1 VEIEIE
7 RLRGREKPSL
17 KNKLKLAEEK
27 LRKQVTQPEEDRGL
41 VASTTEEDL
50 VRKQQKTEITKS
62 LESIIRWL
70 NLNESLLDAEAIR
83 LIDERLESHAK
94 KAQIFLVVTIQNRM
108 SQLLK
113 WMESSDIIEDR
124 LLHPDIIDSMDGA
137 DLRKTLELL
146 EKKIDNTLHQISEMI
161 EQSNSI
167 PKQFEDPQ
175 KLKKITQHGEE
186 VFKDPA
192 VRENTRAKL
201 QDLLDKA
208 KGAKGR

>member
-1 VEIEIE
+1 
-7 RLRGREKPSL
+7 
-17 KNKLKLAEEK
+17 
-27 LRKQVTQPEEDRGL
+27 
-41 VASTTEEDL
+41 
-50 VRKQQKTEITKS
+50 
-62 LESIIRWL
+62 
-70 NLNESLLDAEAIR
+70 
-83 LIDERLESHAK
+83 
-94 KAQIFLVVTIQNRM
+94 
-108 SQLLK
+108 
-113 WMESSDIIEDR
+113 
-124 LLHPDIIDSMDGA
+124 MDGA

>member
-1 VEIEIE
+1 M
-7 RLRGREKPSL
+7 
-17 KNKLKLAEEK
+17 
-27 LRKQVTQPEEDRGL
+27 TQPEEDRGL